1 MPKSNLSIY
10 EKVHDVVQAMS
21 RSGRVVSLPF
31 DLRVGFARY
40 VARANISA
48 IKRYAIAP
56 VFRERIAVQVL
67 SPPKSNLL
75 MHQFCEQLRMPSNH
89 RVFLK
94 ICCSGKNIQQQMLF
108 SKM

>member
-1 MPKSNLSIY
+1 MPKGNLSIY

-56 VFRERIAVQVL
+56 VFRERIAVQVRT
-67 SPPKSNLL
+67 PN
-75 MHQFCEQLRMPSNH
+75 Q
-89 RVFLK
+89 
-94 ICCSGKNIQQQMLF
+94 ICSCTSFANSSECYPTMGYF
-108 SKM
+108 

>member
-1 MPKSNLSIY
+1 MPKGNLSIY

-56 VFRERIAVQVL
+56 VFRERIAVQVRTPNQNSCTSFVNSSECHSTL
-67 SPPKSNLL
+67 GY
-75 MHQFCEQLRMPSNH
+75 FLRF
-89 RVFLK
+89 VVQVK
-94 ICCSGKNIQQQMLF
+94 KYIQQ
-108 SKM
+108 

>member
-75 MHQFCEQLRMPSNH
+75 MHQFCEQLRMLSNH
-89 RVFLK
+89 GVFLK
-94 ICCSGKNIQQQMLF
+94 ICCSG
-108 SKM
+108 